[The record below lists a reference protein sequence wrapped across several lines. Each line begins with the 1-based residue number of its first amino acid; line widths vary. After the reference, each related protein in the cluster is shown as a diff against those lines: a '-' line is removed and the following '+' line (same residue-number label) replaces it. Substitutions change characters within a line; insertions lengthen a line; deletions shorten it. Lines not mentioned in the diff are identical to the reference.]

1 MDRNLT
7 SSPLSDYN
15 DLADKRETRSMSMS
29 KGTRTKEKS
38 NIRIQSK
45 LKPQTNTV
53 NSELLPAANLSSPSK
68 KSELKTPP
76 HSTLRTSSRSCD
88 DTSNSLHS
96 LQRDGKSNGLL
107 SPEFSSPSLYE
118 RPLEVQQ
125 QHHHHHHRHQYQ
137 YQNQPQLQ
145 QPQAPNSIFKP
156 ANININIIHDS
167 PNTDTFEDPLR
178 SPNFNR
184 KRRRQSI
191 TENHHTQQQLKKKS
205 SNKPVCTEQHES
217 DFVLP
222 NPEDMPEITFTGN
235 TKPPYS
241 YASLIG
247 MALLRAPDRRLTL
260 AEIYQWISD
269 HFKFYKKGEVGWQN
283 SIRHNLSLNKAFQ
296 KTEKLKEKKG
306 HFWQI
311 VPGFEHIFCN
321 IKETKRNGGG
331 ASSSSSS
338 SSSSLSSSSASLSTS
353 QNLKNSKRN
362 NPQTPKSQS
371 FTTDTDRDDDK
382 DNEIDLFH
390 SDMVSTPLSKSTMS
404 HESYALNARYIHN
417 RNASDGLSS
426 IPEVN
431 ISATPTHLFSDI
443 SPGPIS
449 IANTSVEFATSFSS
463 RANFEFSPIKPI
475 ENGPIGPI
483 LEPVTPK
490 LNQNCPLPSIAS
502 QLKSLQHIPPSNSKN
517 ANTSR
522 IRSTPFHQLNTPDN
536 SFSNS
541 SRKYWASPSYLD
553 DFYTSPV
560 NKPLLSNT
568 SHMQNIPSITTNVF
582 GSPIVGKSLSFS
594 TNEIFG
600 IDICHISN
608 DDE

>member
-1 MDRNLT
+1 REDLENMDRNLT

-125 QHHHHHHRHQYQ
+125 QYHHHHHRHQYQ

-205 SNKPVCTEQHES
+205 SNKLVCTEQHES

-283 SIRHNLSLNKAFQ
+283 SIRHNL
-296 KTEKLKEKKG
+296 
-306 HFWQI
+306 
-311 VPGFEHIFCN
+311 
-321 IKETKRNGGG
+321 
-331 ASSSSSS
+331 
-338 SSSSLSSSSASLSTS
+338 
-353 QNLKNSKRN
+353 
-362 NPQTPKSQS
+362 
-371 FTTDTDRDDDK
+371 DDDK